1 MASNSGARIGRPPA
15 SDAEPTAQRILSA
28 ALTLFAE
35 RGFAAT
41 SVRQIAA
48 AVGVTDAAL
57 YSHFP
62 SKQAIFDRLIESMGP
77 PTPALLGM
85 DAASMREAT
94 PEVVIPAAVERL
106 LAHWSDPE
114 VRMFTAVLLREGGRA
129 GASADLAASIEA
141 ARAALTPI
149 FEAWQDAGHLR
160 SDVPARQVVWE
171 LLAPLN
177 VIRFLFL
184 RHDAA
189 PSELADARRMAAEHL
204 DYFRICTFTS
214 TIDGSAT

>member
-1 MASNSGARIGRPPA
+1 M
-15 SDAEPTAQRILSA
+15 SA
-28 ALTLFAE
+28 ALALFAE

-57 YSHFP
+57 YSHFA
-62 SKQAIFDRLIESMGP
+62 SKQAIFDRLVESMGP

-85 DAASMREAT
+85 DPAVIRGAAPA
-94 PEVVIPAAVERL
+94 VVIPAAVERL

-129 GASADLAASIEA
+129 GAGADLADSIEV
-141 ARAALTPI
+141 ARSLLTPV

-160 SDVPARQVVWE
+160 RDVPARQIVWE

-184 RHDAA
+184 RHDAD
-189 PSELADARRMAAEHL
+189 PSDLADARRMAAEHL
-204 DYFRICTFTS
+204 DYFRVCAFTS
-214 TIDGSAT
+214 PTDHLTD